1 MKRWISSD
9 YHLGEDRFQIMQ
21 RPFQSRSEMVE
32 TLIRNHN
39 SVVSK
44 DDEVHIVGDVCYDQ
58 APEYL
63 PYIDLFNGKKIL
75 YRGNHDRVFT
85 DDQLKPYFEE
95 IIPEGELSLL
105 DVGNIKCAL
114 NHYPTKAV
122 PDYFNL
128 VGHIHSVWK
137 YQLNMFNVGVDANH
151 FYPHNID
158 EAVPFVYKAINEYY
172 DDDVWAAYHIA
183 NKARK
188 TRFFVT

>member
-1 MKRWISSD
+1 MKRWITSD
-9 YHLGEDRFQIMQ
+9 WHLGDDRMQIMQ
-21 RPFQSRSEMVE
+21 RPFEYPCDALQTMACS
-32 TLIRNHN
+32 HN
-39 SVVSK
+39 SVVDS
-44 DDEVHIVGDVCYDQ
+44 DDLVYVLGDVS
-58 APEYL
+58 YL
-63 PYIDLFNGKKIL
+63 NTLESLDNVSLFKGRKIL
-75 YRGNHDRVFT
+75 CRGNYDRAFT

-95 IIPEGELSLL
+95 IIPEGELLLL

-114 NHYPTKAV
+114 NHYPTKSV

-188 TRFFVT
+188 TRFFAT